1 MAQQIDPT
9 GGTRSLN
16 APPGEEKAQRKPA
29 QHPPISGSDR
39 VSLGDTKKAEA
50 TYGPGL
56 KVAEPYDLLRQLV
69 MKTLLDQGAATTVD
83 TGSQI
88 IDLTTLT
95 PEEAQALVADDG
107 YFGVAQTS
115 DRIVDFAIKA
125 FGNDPGKLQQ
135 MKDAINKGF
144 NEAQEA
150 FGGALPEISQKTY
163 EAIMEKL
170 DTFAASF
177 DQEQ

>member
-9 GGTRSLN
+9 GSAKPLN
-16 APPGEEKAQRKPA
+16 APLQEEKAQRKPTHQA
-29 QHPPISGSDR
+29 PAGGADR
-39 VSLGDTKKAEA
+39 VSLGGSKKAEA

-69 MKTLLDQGAATTVD
+69 VKTLLDQGAASTVD
-83 TGSQI
+83 TGSGI
-88 IDLTTLT
+88 IDLATLT
-95 PEEAQALVADDG
+95 PEEAQVLVADDG
-107 YFGVAQTS
+107 YFGVERTS
-115 DRIVDFAIKA
+115 DRIVEFAING
-125 FGNDPGKLQQ
+125 FGNDPNKIQQ
-135 MKDAINKGF
+135 MKDSIDKGF
-144 NEAQEA
+144 KEAQQA

-177 DQEQ
+177 DQ